1 MTKLELKEWI
11 TELACSLDRGD
22 LRLDDII
29 NEVEEVVD
37 KNITE
42 QLTLTGVST
51 WIKISDQEPPKNIE
65 VLAQCPKGVNYLTS
79 WRTNYAVFR
88 CQRELDSSWDWKWK
102 LID

>member
-1 MTKLELKEWI
+1 MSI
-11 TELACSLDRGD
+11 
-22 LRLDDII
+22 
-29 NEVEEVVD
+29 VD
-37 KNITE
+37 
-42 QLTLTGVST
+42 T

-79 WRTNYAVFR
+79 WRTNYAVFS